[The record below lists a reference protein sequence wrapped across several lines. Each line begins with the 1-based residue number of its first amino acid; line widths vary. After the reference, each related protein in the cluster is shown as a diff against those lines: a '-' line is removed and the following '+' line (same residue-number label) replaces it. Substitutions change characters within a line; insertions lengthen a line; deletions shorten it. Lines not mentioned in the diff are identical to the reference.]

1 MQEDEKIQL
10 KKFFEKIFFDLH
22 FSNKNAHSIDLS
34 QSIVDKI
41 FTYIDPENKLA
52 NMKKKLLKGKI
63 KNLLKQSGLNRLNNF
78 NNKIKFRKEDENI
91 IASVKEIKDIYPNA

>member
-34 QSIVDKI
+34 QSIVDQI

-52 NMKKKLLKGKI
+52 NVKKKLLKGKMN
-63 KNLLKQSGLNRLNNF
+63 NLLKQSGLNRLNISIIKLKLEKKM
-78 NNKIKFRKEDENI
+78 KI
-91 IASVKEIKDIYPNA
+91 